1 MAKIR
6 RELAGLR
13 VEGNDD
19 LFTAAVE
26 QLEALAGEI
35 AGAADRVM
43 TAGEATQ
50 AAADAI
56 AAKTKERPTK
66 TQVKRITANTVALF
80 EACSFQDITGQ
91 RIAKITRTVG
101 AIEGGMHAVAT
112 LAGGKDAPAK
122 RPDAIDRRDGGI
134 ILEGPQIDG
143 PAVSQTD
150 IDKLFD

>member
-1 MAKIR
+1 MARIR

-13 VEGNDD
+13 AEGGDD
-19 LFTAAVE
+19 LFTSAVE

-43 TAGEATQ
+43 TAGEAIQ

-66 TQVKRITANTVALF
+66 TQVKRITANTVELF

-122 RPDAIDRRDGGI
+122 RPAAIDRVDGGI

>member
-6 RELAGLR
+6 NELAGLR
-13 VEGNDD
+13 ADSDD
-19 LFTAAVE
+19 GLFTSAVE

-35 AGAADRVM
+35 AGATDRVM
-43 TAGEATQ
+43 TAGEAIQ

-66 TQVKRITANTVALF
+66 TQVKRITASTGALF

-91 RIAKITRTVG
+91 RISRITHTVG
-101 AIEGGMHAVAT
+101 VIEGGIHAVAT
-112 LAGGKDAPAK
+112 LAGGKNAPAK
-122 RPDAIDRRDGGI
+122 RPDAIQRVDGGI

>member
-6 RELAGLR
+6 RELAGLCAK
-13 VEGNDD
+13 GDGD
-19 LFTAAVE
+19 LFTSAAE
-26 QLEALAGEI
+26 QLEALADEI
-35 AGAADRVM
+35 TGAADRVM
-43 TAGEATQ
+43 TAGEAIQT
-50 AAADAI
+50 AADAI

-66 TQVKRITANTVALF
+66 TQVKRITANTVELF

-91 RIAKITRTVG
+91 RISRIARTVG
-101 AIEGGMHAVAT
+101 AIEGGIHAVAT
-112 LAGGKDAPAK
+112 LAGGKDVPAK

-150 IDKLFD
+150 IDKHFD

>member
-6 RELAGLR
+6 NELAGLR
-13 VEGNDD
+13 ADSEDD
-19 LFTAAVE
+19 LFKSAIE

-35 AGAADRVM
+35 AGATDRVM
-43 TAGEATQ
+43 TAGEAIQ

-66 TQVKRITANTVALF
+66 TQVKRITANTVELF

-91 RIAKITRTVG
+91 RISKITRTVG
-101 AIEGGMHAVAT
+101 AIEGGVHAVAT
-112 LAGGKDAPAK
+112 LAGGKNAPAK
-122 RPDAIDRRDGGI
+122 RPEAIDRVDGGL
-134 ILEGPQIDG
+134 ILQGPQING